1 MYEVYRQRIWLA
13 EYTKEL
19 KQGVMILKAKI

>member
-13 EYTKEL
+13 EYANEL
-19 KQGVMILKAKI
+19 KQGVMMLKARI